1 MSRLNQKRQKELEPA
16 RKEFAIAQL
25 KEKGFEITLECDTR
39 IEFIYKGEIIQLFPY
54 SGWHTGKN
62 IKDGR
67 GLLKL
72 IKQL

>member
-1 MSRLNQKRQKELEPA
+1 MGRLDKERQKELEPT
-16 RKEFAIAQL
+16 RKEFAIKKLQ
-25 KEKGFEITLECDTR
+25 EKGFEITFECDTR

-67 GLLKL
+67 GLSKLLKQ
-72 IKQL
+72 I